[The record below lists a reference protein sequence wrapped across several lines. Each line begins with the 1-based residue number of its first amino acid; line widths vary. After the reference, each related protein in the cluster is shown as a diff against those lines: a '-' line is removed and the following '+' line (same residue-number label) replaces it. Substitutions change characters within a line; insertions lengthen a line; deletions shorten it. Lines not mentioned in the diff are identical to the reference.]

1 MLPLTGGHSAFL
13 CMKWWPANLHLRQT
27 AKTIFLSRFFTTTFC
42 IPCGWQRKQ
51 FPYWKGWA
59 NAFIISLSA
68 ILYGVFLHPAIQF
81 SMNIVW
87 KDARNMMNVVL
98 QVPSVLWCCW
108 FGSRKGIWPVKIWV
122 VGYWRGYLSGA
133 RCRLACGPADAT
145 ATVKSRLV
153 LPLWYRLT
161 RVVPDKAPLNVCV
174 CVCVCVCGLVQIT
187 CSCEPAVWCQHPWS
201 LVCLSGSKIWV
212 PLTTLNHQNVL
223 TKRMLNL

>member
-68 ILYGVFLHPAIQF
+68 ILHGVFLHPAIQF

-98 QVPSVLWCCW
+98 
-108 FGSRKGIWPVKIWV
+108 
-122 VGYWRGYLSGA
+122 SGGGA
-133 RCRLACGPADAT
+133 GVDICLEQGADLHT
-145 ATVKSRLV
+145 AQLIP
-153 LPLWYRLT
+153 LPLT
-161 RVVPDKAPLNVCV
+161 VSCFSKIQIGFTFVVPAHRGSPGQSAIKRVCV
-174 CVCVCVCGLVQIT
+174 CVCSLVQIT